1 MLIVWCP
8 HSGGCRGNVSSSKT
22 RSVKTK
28 ATTQTTREPGA
39 GKHLLNQFYPLLDC
53 SPGCGIVIDEESSMV
68 IGEVTRHRSGSSVQG
83 VTRGAER
90 SRASNEGYRWFT
102 ISEKAP
108 TRIGSSP

>member
-1 MLIVWCP
+1 
-8 HSGGCRGNVSSSKT
+8 
-22 RSVKTK
+22 
-28 ATTQTTREPGA
+28 
-39 GKHLLNQFYPLLDC
+39 
-53 SPGCGIVIDEESSMV
+53 MV
-68 IGEVTRHRSGSSVQG
+68 NGEVTRHRSGSSVQG